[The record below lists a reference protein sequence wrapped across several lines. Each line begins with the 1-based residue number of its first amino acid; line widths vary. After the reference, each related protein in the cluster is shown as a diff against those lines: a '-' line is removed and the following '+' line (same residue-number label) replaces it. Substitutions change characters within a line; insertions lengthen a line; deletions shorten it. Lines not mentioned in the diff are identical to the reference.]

1 MKIWQSWM
9 FVDKTTSIFP
19 LFAVLSISPPLVF
32 LALFYELCLFDRKV
46 WNVQSRGCWVS
57 LIHCS
62 FLIPLESKNC
72 CHRAKQ
78 RLRRA
83 WKYGPKHQESKPTSI
98 NASKRPMRM
107 WLTSMAI
114 PLFLMFLEVSL
125 KGRKWA
131 RSFALRSNRVS
142 HSPLLPLTCRWCD
155 QHQLFEMHRLQS
167 LCVRLQCCSSTQFM
181 PPSPPRPQASFV
193 RVPTP
198 SPLPTPIPWISKLL
212 ETASNVVNAQPP
224 APPPPSRRFP
234 TCPECSKLF
243 KTTRFFLSRSIPLFK
258 PSCPTTTTIVWR
270 TSYKR
275 WMYRLWREMKALGG
289 RHSWCIQHTSGL
301 WSLSPSSLARVL

>member
-1 MKIWQSWM
+1 
-9 FVDKTTSIFP
+9 
-19 LFAVLSISPPLVF
+19 
-32 LALFYELCLFDRKV
+32 
-46 WNVQSRGCWVS
+46 
-57 LIHCS
+57 
-62 FLIPLESKNC
+62 
-72 CHRAKQ
+72 
-78 RLRRA
+78 
-83 WKYGPKHQESKPTSI
+83 
-98 NASKRPMRM
+98 
-107 WLTSMAI
+107 
-114 PLFLMFLEVSL
+114 
-125 KGRKWA
+125 
-131 RSFALRSNRVS
+131 
-142 HSPLLPLTCRWCD
+142 
-155 QHQLFEMHRLQS
+155 MHRLQS
-167 LCVRLQCCSSTQFM
+167 LCIRLQCCSSTQFM

-212 ETASNVVNAQPP
+212 ETASNVVNAQSP

-289 RHSWCIQHTSGL
+289 RRSWCIQHTSGL
-301 WSLSPSSLARVL
+301 WSLFPSSLARVL